1 MVGKALVV
9 WLCHFQL
16 KKAKIATIHLMK
28 MQHGMSRQN
37 ICHRDDFQLQT
48 EICSFFFFFF
58 KAYKTLSFFTTLMP
72 VTD

>member
-28 MQHGMSRQN
+28 MQHGMSRRN
-37 ICHRDDFQLQT
+37 MR
-48 EICSFFFFFF
+48 FFFLFFFF